1 MSYRLMWNVL
11 ATHLRTGDGSAVV
24 CCMSVPCLT

>member
-1 MSYRLMWNVL
+1 MTHRVMQYVL
-11 ATHLRTGDGSAVV
+11 ATHLRAGDGSAVV